1 MFDFVRAV
9 APRSWMP
16 SSEMALS
23 SDSSELGREQRED
36 VCIQGVL
43 EIGGR
48 VISCTVVELSTKDAC
63 VYLNEF
69 IAAHDSF
76 IGQLG
81 LLRHFGG
88 SAVSVMVRT
97 FTDMSLNLKFL
108 NPIGLETFTAP
119 ADRFRTEVR
128 RSGRAQVKIR
138 AQIIAGD
145 QAIPGTILNIS
156 CGGALVRTDKSCN
169 PTSAIMIQS
178 ELLRP
183 MGGYVRWHQEMLLG
197 IMFNRLLPIS
207 SAEAIS
213 DTFGVNPLWL
223 EEIIECHRD

>member
-9 APRSWMP
+9 APRSWLH
-16 SSEMALS
+16 SSDVALS
-23 SDSSELGREQRED
+23 LELGDGQRED
-36 VCIQGVL
+36 VCIQGIL

-48 VISCTVVELSTKDAC
+48 AISCTVVELSTRDAS

-69 IAAHDSF
+69 IAAHDTF

-88 SAVSVMVRT
+88 QAVSVMVRT
-97 FTDMSLNLKFL
+97 FTDMSLNLRFM
-108 NPIGLETFTAP
+108 NPVGLETFSAP
-119 ADRFRTEVR
+119 VDRFRAQVP
-128 RSGRAQVKIR
+128 RSSRAQVQIS

-145 QAIPGTILNIS
+145 QTIPGMILNIS
-156 CGGALVRTDKSCN
+156 CGGALVRTDKPCN
-169 PTSAIMIQS
+169 PTNAIMIQS
-178 ELLRP
+178 DLLRP
-183 MGGYVRWHQEMLLG
+183 MGGYVRWRQDLLLG

-213 DTFGVNPLWL
+213 DTFGVNPIWL
-223 EEIIECHRD
+223 EEIIECHGD